1 MFNGYSNDDELG
13 DTVLE
18 HCVIRSLP
26 DIQSS
31 DIMDDSQLLYVW
43 DVVRVFGSPIIN
55 MKW

>member
-26 DIQSS
+26 GIQSF
-31 DIMDDSQLLYVW
+31 DIMDDSQLPYVRDDSEGTW
-43 DVVRVFGSPIIN
+43 IAN
-55 MKW
+55 N